1 MNLTNEEKETI
12 IVYNE
17 KDRTAS
23 VFTYRPSLQRQLDG
37 LCVDRPEYVRKIKE
51 TSEGAKEYEI
61 PKKWVKIRANR
72 ILSDEQRLEMSERMK
87 ARMHAEQNEGE

>member
-23 VFTYRPSLQRQLDG
+23 VFTYRASLQRQLDS
-37 LCVDRPEYVRKIKE
+37 LCVDRPEDVRKIKE
-51 TSEGAKEYEI
+51 TAEGAKEYKI
-61 PKKWVKIRANR
+61 PKKWVKIRASR
-72 ILSDEQRLEMSERMK
+72 ILSEEQRLEMSERMK
-87 ARMHAEQNEGE
+87 ARIHTEQNEGE